1 MNPDDNTTTS
11 DDIDRASNALRNA
24 LEDLHHLMREACPGP
39 HTIKQH
45 RDNRPPWCRYCRRL
59 SDGRHI

>member
-1 MNPDDNTTTS
+1 MNTNPDNTTS
-11 DDIDRASNALRNA
+11 DDIDRAADGLRDA
-24 LEDLHHLMREACPGP
+24 LELVHQLMREACPGP
-39 HTIKQH
+39 HRVMQH